1 MADET
6 RSSGPS
12 SGVLSGLKLSEVIPA
27 IEEFKKNKVIFT
39 PTPAISGMS
48 KRKEEV
54 VVERVME
61 NCVFKS
67 VMACVI
73 GYGLGAGFG
82 LFTAGLDSSMPSYMA
97 PETQQQT
104 ARSVFREMKSRAAS
118 YGKNF
123 AVVGAMFS
131 ATECVVESYRGKTDL
146 QNGTMAG
153 CITGGLLGLRAGGQA
168 AILGCAGFAA
178 FSTAI
183 DYYFRH

>member
-1 MADET
+1 MEDGDGKFPA
-6 RSSGPS
+6 SGS
-12 SGVLSGLKLSEVIPA
+12 LRLSQVLPA
-27 IEEFKKNKVIFT
+27 FEEFKKSKVTFT
-39 PTPAISGMS
+39 PTPAIPSMM
-48 KRKEEV
+48 KKKEEV

-61 NCVFKS
+61 NCAFKT
-67 VMACVI
+67 VMACVL

-82 LFTAGLDSSMPSYMA
+82 VFTAGLDSSMPSYL
-97 PETQQQT
+97 QDSQNQT
-104 ARSVFREMKSRAAS
+104 ARSVFKEMKSRASS

-131 ATECVVESYRGKTDL
+131 ATECVLESYRGKTDL
-146 QNGTMAG
+146 KNGTMAG

>member
-1 MADET
+1 MEDGDGKFPA
-6 RSSGPS
+6 SGS
-12 SGVLSGLKLSEVIPA
+12 LRLSQVLPA
-27 IEEFKKNKVIFT
+27 FEEFKKSKVTFT
-39 PTPAISGMS
+39 PTPAIPSMM
-48 KRKEEV
+48 KKKEEV

-61 NCVFKS
+61 NCAFKT
-67 VMACVI
+67 VMACVL

-82 LFTAGLDSSMPSYMA
+82 VFTAVTS
-97 PETQQQT
+97 QNQT
-104 ARSVFREMKSRAAS
+104 ARSVFKEMKSRASS

-131 ATECVVESYRGKTDL
+131 ATECVLESYRGKTDL
-146 QNGTMAG
+146 KNGTMAG

>member
-1 MADET
+1 MDDEREQAGGLT
-6 RSSGPS
+6 TLR
-12 SGVLSGLKLSEVIPA
+12 LSQVIPTL
-27 IEEFKKNKVIFT
+27 EEFRNSKVNFT
-39 PTPAISGMS
+39 PTPAIPSML

-61 NCVFKS
+61 NCAFKTA
-67 VMACVI
+67 MACVL

-82 LFTAGLDSSMPSYMA
+82 LFTAGLDSSMPSYMVQD
-97 PETQQQT
+97 TQNQT
-104 ARSVFREMKSRAAS
+104 ARSVFREMKSRASS

-131 ATECVVESYRGKTDL
+131 ATECLLESYRGKTDL